1 MCVRGD
7 KGEKLQL
14 RRMRREEMNWSVY
27 LAGKFNRGKLSNVK
41 RNIKDWN
48 VEGSK
53 RREWPSEQRFEH
65 TSA

>member
-14 RRMRREEMNWSVY
+14 RRMRREEMLWSVY
-27 LAGKFNRGKLSNVK
+27 LAGKFNRGNVK
-41 RNIKDWN
+41 RNIKEWN

-53 RREWPSEQRFEH
+53 RREWPSKQRFEH
-65 TSA
+65 T

>member
-14 RRMRREEMNWSVY
+14 RRMRREEMSVY

-41 RNIKDWN
+41 RNIKEWN

-65 TSA
+65 T